1 MVITRVT
8 MATTQRTI
16 WVLNRDIRQDSHQLV
31 LLQTSVQQV
40 FPTATPENLTQR
52 VEPMLTQT
60 AKVKFQS
67 MRQLGQHHPPED
79 CRGALYNQTRLM
91 KPFNRERFL
100 FYLLGAVLA
109 VNALFFGF
117 GLFACSRSGDPA
129 KTCPDIGA
137 RFDNYSEKALAAVL
151 GLIAGAGG
159 NNTTKRTRKELP
171 RDKPTTRA
179 SQS

>member
-1 MVITRVT
+1 
-8 MATTQRTI
+8 
-16 WVLNRDIRQDSHQLV
+16 
-31 LLQTSVQQV
+31 
-40 FPTATPENLTQR
+40 
-52 VEPMLTQT
+52 
-60 AKVKFQS
+60 
-67 MRQLGQHHPPED
+67 
-79 CRGALYNQTRLM
+79 M

-151 GLIAGAGG
+151 GLIAGAGAI
-159 NNTTKRTRKELP
+159 TLTRKESSPPPGPP
-171 RDKPTTRA
+171 RAK
-179 SQS
+179 